1 MTQPDAVPDPHNPLD
16 AAPNPQDPLD
26 QHLILRTPSDAIPNL
41 PEINE
46 ESVLSSFLTLVTR
59 ITIDVMLSND

>member
-1 MTQPDAVPDPHNPLD
+1 MQLLILRTDWT
-16 AAPNPQDPLD
+16 
-26 QHLILRTPSDAIPNL
+26 QHLILRLSSEAIPNL

-46 ESVLSSFLTLVTR
+46 ESLLSSFLTLVTR